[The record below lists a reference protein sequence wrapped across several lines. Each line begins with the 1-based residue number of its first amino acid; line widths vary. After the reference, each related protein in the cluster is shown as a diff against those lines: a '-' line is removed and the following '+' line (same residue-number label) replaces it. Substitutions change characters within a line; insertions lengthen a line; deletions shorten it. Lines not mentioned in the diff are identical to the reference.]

1 MGRSRGRRSTI
12 AFAAGAA
19 ALTIVAGTAGCA
31 GHHDAPS
38 ASAAG
43 VPAAE
48 CGQINAGAGGAG
60 AGRSTRAM
68 WIATVNNGDWPS
80 RMGISAARQQAEY
93 RHLLDVAQKLNFNT
107 VYVQV
112 RPAADAFY
120 RSPYEPWSR
129 YLTGRQG
136 GDPGYDPLAFLVAEA
151 HRRGLEFHAWFNPYR
166 ASAQA
171 DRAELAPNSQA
182 RLHPDWVHRY
192 GGALWFD
199 PGLPQVR
206 DLVTKVVLDVVRRY
220 DIDGVHLDDYF
231 YPYPLPGKAFPDA
244 ATFKTFGKGFTSVG
258 DWRRHN
264 VDTLIQ
270 TLHTQI
276 HRAKPS
282 VRFGVS
288 PFGVWRDK
296 PADPAGSATTALQ
309 SYDDIYA
316 DSRTW
321 VRDGWVDYIAP
332 QLYWPIGFKAADY
345 RTLVAWWA
353 RQVAGTRVQLIIGEA
368 AYQVGQAG
376 PWKDPAELSRH
387 VAIDARYPQVG
398 GEAFFSAHDLAA
410 DRRGFATRLR
420 RGPYAHPALAP
431 AAGTGTP
438 PSAPGRLRAKD
449 GKLTW
454 KGTGATAYAI
464 YRAPAGSP
472 ACIAPDGRLLLK
484 VVGGDVHTTADPTAK
499 PGRTYTYYV
508 TALNHQRHE
517 SSTTHGAV
525 MTAVHP

>member
-1 MGRSRGRRSTI
+1 MTI
-12 AFAAGAA
+12 NIGA
-19 ALTIVAGTAGCA
+19 AGCA
-31 GHHDAPS
+31 GHHDAPP

-43 VPAAE
+43 PPAAE
-48 CGQINAGAGGAG
+48 CGQSPAHADT
-60 AGRSTRAM
+60 GRGTRAM
-68 WIATVNNGDWPS
+68 WIATVNNGDWPTKK
-80 RMGISAARQQAEY
+80 GLPAAKQQAEY
-93 RHLLDVAQKLNFNT
+93 RHLLDVARKLNFNT

-120 RSPYEPWSR
+120 RSPYEPWSQ
-129 YLTGRQG
+129 YLTGHQG
-136 GDPGYDPLAFLVAEA
+136 GDPGYDPLSFLVAEA
-151 HRRGLEFHAWFNPYR
+151 HKRGLEFHAWFNPYR

-171 DRAELAPNSQA
+171 DRAKLAPNSQA
-182 RLHPDWVHRY
+182 RLHPGWVHRY

-206 DLVTKVVLDVVRRY
+206 DLVTKVVLDVVNRY

-231 YPYPLPGKAFPDA
+231 YPYPLPGKAFPDS
-244 ATFKTFGKGFTSVG
+244 ATFKAYGKGFSTVG

-270 TLHTQI
+270 TLHTRI
-276 HRAKPS
+276 HQAKPS

-288 PFGVWRDK
+288 PFGVWRNRSRDR
-296 PADPAGSATTALQ
+296 AGSATAALQ

-321 VRDGWVDYIAP
+321 VRNGWVDYIAP
-332 QLYWPIGFKAADY
+332 QLYWPVGFKAADY

-353 RQVAGTRVQLIIGEA
+353 KQVAGTRVELVIGEA
-368 AYQVGQAG
+368 AYQVGG
-376 PWKDPAELSRH
+376 PGAWKDPAELSRH

-398 GEAFFSAHDLAA
+398 GEAFFSARDLAA
-410 DRRGFATRLR
+410 NRDGFAGRLLR
-420 RGPYAHPALAP
+420 DHYSHPLLPP
-431 AAGTGTP
+431 AAGAGAP
-438 PSAPGRLRAKD
+438 PSPPGRLKATN

-454 KGTGATAYAI
+454 QGSGASAYAI

-472 ACIAPDGRLLLK
+472 ACITPDGRFLLK
-484 VVGGDVHTTADPTAK
+484 VVDGDVHSTSDKTAK

-508 TALNHQRHE
+508 TALNRQHHE
-517 SSTTHGAV
+517 SLTTRGAD
-525 MTAVHP
+525 MTGGHA